1 MENNEKLQKKYYN
14 PVKLYPDKYSF
25 NIQCVHLCVLWQQK
39 PRQTSKKW
47 GVAGLGCTEGSSP
60 SCHPV
65 IPPTPPVCVWARPD
79 LGPVCHQQMGLS
91 QKDPL
96 ARQAGL
102 LHTRLNLNSKVRI
115 DALSPWWF
123 N

>member
-1 MENNEKLQKKYYN
+1 MKKTYN
-14 PVKLYPDKYSF
+14 PIKLYPDKYSF
-25 NIQCVHLCVLWQQK
+25 NMCICVCCDSSSLDRHPKSEGWQV
-39 PRQTSKKW
+39 W
-47 GVAGLGCTEGSSP
+47 VALREAP

-91 QKDPL
+91 QKDPS

-115 DALSPWWF
+115 DALSPW
-123 N
+123 